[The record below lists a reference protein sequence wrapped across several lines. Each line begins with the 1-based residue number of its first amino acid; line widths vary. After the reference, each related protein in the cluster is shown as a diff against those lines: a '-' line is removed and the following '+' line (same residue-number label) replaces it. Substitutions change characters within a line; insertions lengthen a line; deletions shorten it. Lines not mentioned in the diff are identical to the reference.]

1 MANIQDTNDIQ
12 DTDKQPNAG
21 QDVERQELS
30 PAAAGNTKRY
40 SHPGRLSGGFLQN
53 SSKSI

>member
-1 MANIQDTNDIQ
+1 MANIQDTNNIQ